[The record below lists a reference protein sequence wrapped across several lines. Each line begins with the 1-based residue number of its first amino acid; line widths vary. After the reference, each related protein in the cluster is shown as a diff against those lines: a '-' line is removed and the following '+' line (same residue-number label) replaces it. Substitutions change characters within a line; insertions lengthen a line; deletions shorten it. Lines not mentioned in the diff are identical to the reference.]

1 MSTPTIHKRSDRM
14 RSYEDQ
20 HRQILPAKSYTVLR
34 VDGRAFHTLTR
45 DMTKPFDPGFI
56 QAMDDAAVA
65 LCEEIQGCQFA
76 YIQSDEISL
85 LLTDFASMQQPWF
98 GGVVQKMC
106 SISAAIASNA
116 FRDGLAAMGL
126 VRSPVFD
133 SRVFTVPNR
142 AEAINY
148 FLFRQADCH
157 RNAVSM
163 VAEHH
168 LSSKQ
173 LLGKPVSERLE
184 MLAAKGVH
192 MEQHSAGARLGRVV
206 VKENFEGWVT
216 YTRKDTGAT
225 MTELA
230 VRSRWVV
237 EAADWFDW
245 DHAGFLERYVP
256 DLPSPTSTIQE
267 RP

>member
-14 RSYEDQ
+14 RHYEDQ
-20 HRQILPAKSYTVLR
+20 HRHVLPAKAYTVLR

-45 DMTKPFDPGFI
+45 GMTKPFDPGFI

-85 LLTDFASMQQPWF
+85 LLTDFASMQEPWF
-98 GGVVQKMC
+98 GGVAQKMC
-106 SISAAIASNA
+106 SISAAIASHT
-116 FRDGLAAMGL
+116 FRDGMQAMGL
-126 VRSPVFD
+126 VRRPVFD

-148 FLFRQADCH
+148 FLWRQADCH

-168 LSSKQ
+168 FPSKQ
-173 LLGKPVSERLE
+173 LLGKPVSERLD
-184 MLAAKGVH
+184 MLAAKDVH

-206 VKENFEGWVT
+206 VKENFEGPVT
-216 YTRKDTGAT
+216 YTRKDTGET
-225 MTELA
+225 LTEMC

-256 DLPSPTSTIQE
+256 EEPHNAS
-267 RP
+267 

>member
-1 MSTPTIHKRSDRM
+1 MTAPVIYKRSDRM
-14 RSYEDQ
+14 RSYEDAQ
-20 HRQILPAKSYTVLR
+20 RHILPHKSYTLLR

-45 DMTKPFDPGFI
+45 HMDKPFDAGFI
-56 QAMDDAAVA
+56 RAMDEAAAA
-65 LCEEIQGCQFA
+65 LCEEVQGCQFA

-85 LLTDFASMQQPWF
+85 LTTDFGSNAEPWF

-106 SISAAIASNA
+106 SISAAVATNG
-116 FRDGLAAMGL
+116 FRNGLPMGQQ
-126 VRSPVFD
+126 RNPVFD

-148 FLFRQADCH
+148 FLWRQADCH

-168 LSSKQ
+168 FSSKQ
-173 LLGKPVSERLE
+173 LLGKPVSERVD
-184 MLAAKGVH
+184 MLGAKGVL
-192 MEQHSAGARLGRVV
+192 MDQHPAGARLGRVV
-206 VKENFEGWVT
+206 VKENFEQEVT
-216 YTRKDTGAT
+216 WTHKRTGVET
-225 MTELA
+225 TEMA

-237 EAADWFDW
+237 EDAEWFDW

-256 DLPSPTSTIQE
+256 YREVAP
-267 RP
+267 

>member
-1 MSTPTIHKRSDRM
+1 MTTPTIHKRSDRM
-14 RSYEDQ
+14 RHYEDL
-20 HRQILPAKSYTVLR
+20 HRHVLPAKAYTILR

-45 DMTKPFDPGFI
+45 HMDKPFDPGFI

-65 LCEEIQGCQFA
+65 LCEEVQGCQFA

-106 SISAAIASNA
+106 SISAAITTNG
-116 FRDGLAAMGL
+116 FRNGLAAMGL

-133 SRVFTVPNR
+133 ARVFTVPNR

-163 VAEHH
+163 VAEANF
-168 LSSKQ
+168 SSKQ
-173 LLGKPVSERLE
+173 LHGKPVSERME
-184 MLAAKGVH
+184 MLAAKRIDYLDFPP
-192 MEQHSAGARLGRVV
+192 GARLGRVV
-206 VKENFEGWVT
+206 VKETFEGEVT
-216 YTRKDTGAT
+216 YTRKDTGET
-225 MTELA
+225 KTETA

-237 EAADWFDW
+237 EPAEWFDW
-245 DHAGFLERYVP
+245 DAAGFLERYVP
-256 DLPSPTSTIQE
+256 DGGEL
-267 RP
+267 